1 MTAWFPLTN
10 ILINIIQILAISSQL
25 RKGVFYLVHLILSVI
40 YTRRNSAGLGLNSL
54 TFQDIQALGNSN
66 KVQPWHFYSQIAF
79 HLKIEIFSSMKIAQN
94 SPDLI
99 QTWINVVF
107 PPHNGF
113 CLRCYLQEAQS
124 QSGQEQKWKKL
135 DQVYCAWNESKKEKL
150 FIMEGFQKLKWKFRM
165 AFAIKRRHPPLPPEK
180 FRRGGRGDHF

>member
-1 MTAWFPLTN
+1 
-10 ILINIIQILAISSQL
+10 
-25 RKGVFYLVHLILSVI
+25 
-40 YTRRNSAGLGLNSL
+40 
-54 TFQDIQALGNSN
+54 
-66 KVQPWHFYSQIAF
+66 
-79 HLKIEIFSSMKIAQN
+79 MKIAQN

-165 AFAIKRRHPPLPPEK
+165 AFAMNGGGVSRAIKVFWRKKMFENHLESLPDCQNA
-180 FRRGGRGDHF
+180 FCT